1 MAIIIT
7 IYDSYFGYNYI
18 YTAQNYTLMFLE
30 ETGINNGSV
39 TPCDD
44 CSSDSIDISDTP
56 FPFGNYRHD
65 SVHVRE
71 YNCIQHWEYKQG
83 TQKREVIIFT
93 IIIMITSNNKKTQ
106 KYEI

>member
-1 MAIIIT
+1 MQVIII
-7 IYDSYFGYNYI
+7 ILCYCNLQIDV
-18 YTAQNYTLMFLE
+18 TAQDYYLMFLE

-65 SVHVRE
+65 SVHV
-71 YNCIQHWEYKQG
+71 G
-83 TQKREVIIFT
+83 TI
-93 IIIMITSNNKKTQ
+93 
-106 KYEI
+106 